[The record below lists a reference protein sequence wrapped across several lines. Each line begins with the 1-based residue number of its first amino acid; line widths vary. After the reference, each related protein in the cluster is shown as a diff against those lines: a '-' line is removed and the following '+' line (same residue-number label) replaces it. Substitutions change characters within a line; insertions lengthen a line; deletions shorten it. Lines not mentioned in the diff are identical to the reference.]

1 MEDEE
6 EIGRRILIL
15 QQMSCINVLV
25 NVFTVGG
32 IWCRAVLDNVQYM
45 SLSSDV
51 DAIYATYPD
60 IPLIRG
66 KNP

>member
-32 IWCRAVLDNVQYM
+32 IWCRAVLDNV
-45 SLSSDV
+45 
-51 DAIYATYPD
+51 
-60 IPLIRG
+60 
-66 KNP
+66 